1 MLYCLRK
8 DIFRKG
14 IMIMKKILSLTL
26 AVLMLASMTVCIM
39 ADAPLLPPKNLAPSS
54 YGMTLGGLL
63 NYWNAVNNSGMYGT
77 GLYTTW
83 ATKCPD
89 CGGSAVTY
97 YADGKLCWQC
107 LNSSCHHYGSKT
119 IVTPGTSAG
128 AEDIYAGKCP
138 ECGKSGVC
146 IFAKTYYEDGKIYD
160 QVYCTN
166 CGKYQKVENT
176 SFDLEKLPQSITCS
190 HANCTKTAPMLGI
203 FTEDGTIYASYVCE
217 NGHLTK
223 KVLKPAAPVFDPTCA
238 FVIAVN
244 CPATGSY
251 KMSGSQ
257 FVPYGTEKVIEFT
270 AKDGYVLKDVL
281 VNGVSVGAMAKI
293 KILVKSNVIIVPVFE
308 RISNAKQYTIKLK
321 QNGAGNIVVRKNG
334 EVISPDDVK
343 ASYYD
348 NVTYMFTPIS
358 ANYELAG
365 VVVDGKNAGKTSSYT
380 FSGTTADREIEVTFR
395 WKCPYTDVNDK
406 YLKAVEYVTEA
417 GILGAVK
424 ADDNKLY
431 FGGAVAITKEAAAMA
446 LAEMAD
452 TSDVL
457 KTDADR
463 LAWAQKNGLVADG
476 EDLKAI
482 CDVQT
487 LCGMVKTFLLAV
499 GKENNVTFKG
509 VTTSDTL
516 RQTSIGIGLVSGT
529 TFDKNRQL
537 NRYDLAA
544 VCNLITNLTYEE

>member
-1 MLYCLRK
+1 
-8 DIFRKG
+8 
-14 IMIMKKILSLTL
+14 MIMKKILSLIL

-39 ADAPLLPPKNLAPSS
+39 ADAPILPPSKLAPSS
-54 YGMTLGGLL
+54 YGMTLGDLL
-63 NYWNAVNNSGMYGT
+63 NYWNAVNNSETYSA

-89 CGGSAVTY
+89 CGSSAVTY
-97 YADGKLCWQC
+97 YADGKICWQC
-107 LNSSCHHYGSKT
+107 LNSSCRHYGSKT

-176 SFDLEKLPQSITCS
+176 AIDLEKLPKSVTCG

-203 FTEDGTIYASYVCE
+203 FNEDGTLYASYVCE
-217 NGHLTK
+217 DGHLTK
-223 KVLKPAAPVFDPTCA
+223 KALQPSVPAFDPTAA
-238 FVIAVN
+238 FVISIN

-281 VNGVSVGAMAKI
+281 VNGVSVGAMAKM
-293 KILVKSNVIIVPVFE
+293 KVLVKSNVIIVPVFE
-308 RISNAKQYTIKLK
+308 KISNTKQFTIKLK

-334 EVISPDDVK
+334 EVISPDDIK

-348 NVTYMFTPIS
+348 NVTVWITPFS
-358 ANYELAG
+358 ANYEIAG

-380 FSGTTADREIEVTFR
+380 FSGTTADREIEVSFK
-395 WKCPYTDVNDK
+395 WKNPYADVIDK

-417 GILGAVK
+417 GILGALK
-424 ADDNKLY
+424 DEDGKLY
-431 FGGAVAITKEAAAMA
+431 FGGTVKITKEAAAIA

-452 TSDVL
+452 TADTL

-463 LAWAQKNGLVADG
+463 LAWAKKNGLYAEG
-476 EDLKAI
+476 EDLTAV

-499 GKENNVTFKG
+499 ADENKIAFTG
-509 VTTSDTL
+509 VNANDTL
-516 RQTSIGIGLVSGT
+516 RQTSVGIGLVSGT